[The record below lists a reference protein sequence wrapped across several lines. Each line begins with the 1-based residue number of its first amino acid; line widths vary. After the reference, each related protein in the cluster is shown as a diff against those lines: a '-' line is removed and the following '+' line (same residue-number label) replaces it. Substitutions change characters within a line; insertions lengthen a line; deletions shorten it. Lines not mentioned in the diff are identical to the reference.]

1 MKKSLLLF
9 SFALLFVLQ
18 SALAQEPEIY
28 SRVKVYASQ
37 QQAIKL
43 LKLGVT
49 LDELGERMPNYFVGE
64 FSAADIK
71 LIKAEKL
78 RIEYLVTDVAA
89 DFKTKNALVLR
100 EAQTAATAAAVPAGF
115 NYGSMGGY
123 LTFAEMEL
131 ELDSLKNMYP
141 NLITSKI
148 SIGNSLEGRPI
159 WVVKISDNA
168 DVDENEPEV
177 FLNGL
182 THAREAVSMSN
193 LIYFMQYILENY
205 QTDAELNC
213 LINSRE
219 IYVAAC
225 INPDGYVY
233 NQTTNPAGGGG
244 WRKNR
249 RNNGNGIFGVDLN
262 RNFGF
267 KWGLDNTGS
276 SPNSSSDSYRGTAAF
291 SEPETQAIRDFCTAH
306 QFGNVVNH
314 HSYANTFN
322 TPWGYVN
329 QATPDNTHY
338 MNWGALATMVN
349 GIQVGTSYQNL
360 GYVLNGGANDW
371 MYGEQTVK
379 NKIFAA
385 VVETG
390 SSTDGFWPLQNR
402 IIPLN
407 EQNLHLNIST
417 CWVAGD
423 YFKPTIATGASGS
436 GASFALPVSVQ
447 NFGLQTGTVETVSFT
462 TTDARVV
469 ATGSTISISGLAI
482 DGILNSSLTLNM
494 AANAAAGLI
503 NGTLLLNTVNGCV
516 LSFPASFNYLG
527 NCNALPS
534 GFTNGDVGD
543 VGIEGSVCFVSPQ
556 YTVLGSGTG
565 LKSTSDQYQFVK
577 TSTNS
582 NYTIVAR
589 LASVTNT
596 SANAKAGI
604 LFSENTATGSKRV
617 SLCII
622 PSTGKLEFQF
632 RKMTGGKVITTATFS
647 ATTPRWLKITRNGN
661 SFSAYHSVNGTTWT
675 LYTSA
680 TVSMN
685 TAAFAGLAVTSGLNT
700 VTSTGEFDN
709 VNVAAGVAAKTAEE
723 ILVDAANSSKEIT
736 VYPNPLHGKY
746 ATVQL
751 SWPANEKALLSI
763 TDMRGEIVFT
773 KKVGL
778 HKGNNNV
785 VVDEVNQLKPGT
797 YIVGITARTINK
809 KTKLVVFQQ

>member
-1 MKKSLLLF
+1 MLLF
-9 SFALLFVLQ
+9 SLVFVFLLQ
-18 SALAQEPEIY
+18 SSLAQQAEIY
-28 SRVKVYASQ
+28 SRVKVFATQ

-43 LKLGVT
+43 LQQGVT
-49 LDELGERMPNYFVGE
+49 LDELGERKPNYFVGA
-64 FSAADIK
+64 FSASDIK
-71 LIKAEKL
+71 KMKAQKL
-78 RIEYLVTDVAA
+78 SIEYVVADLA
-89 DFKTKNALVLR
+89 EDFRTKNALVRR
-100 EAQTAATAAAVPAGF
+100 EAQAAAAAAAVPAGF

-131 ELDSLKNMYP
+131 ELDSLKAMYP

-182 THAREAVSMSN
+182 IHAREAVSMSN
-193 LIYFMQYILENY
+193 LMYFMQYILANY
-205 QTDAELNC
+205 QTNAELNC

-225 INPDGYVY
+225 LNPDGYVY

-249 RNNGNGIFGVDLN
+249 RNNGNGTFGVDLN

-267 KWGLDNTGS
+267 KWGHDNTGS
-276 SPNSSSDSYRGTAAF
+276 SPNGSSDSYRGTAAF

-329 QATPDNTHY
+329 QATPDNPHY
-338 MNWGALATMVN
+338 QNWGALATSVN

-371 MYGEQTVK
+371 MYGEQTTK

-390 SSTDGFWPLQNR
+390 SSSDGFWPLQNR

-423 YFKPTIATGASGS
+423 YFKPSIPAGATGG
-436 GASFALPVSVQ
+436 GTSFILPVSVQ
-447 NFGLQTGTVETVSFT
+447 NFGLQTGTVETVSFS
-462 TTDARVV
+462 TTDVRV
-469 ATGSTISISGLAI
+469 AGTGSAISLSGLAV
-482 DGILNSSLTLNM
+482 DGVLNGSVNIQM
-494 AANAAAGLI
+494 AAGAASGI
-503 NGTLLLNTVNGCV
+503 VNGTLSVTTVNGCV
-516 LSFPASFNYLG
+516 LLFAASFNYLG
-527 NCNALPS
+527 YCNVLPA
-534 GFTNGDVGD
+534 GFTNGDVGG
-543 VGIEGSVCFVSPQ
+543 VSIAGSVCYVSPE
-556 YTVLGSGTG
+556 YTVRGSGTG
-565 LKSTSDQYQFVK
+565 LQSTSDQYHFVK
-577 TSTNS
+577 RTANG
-582 NYTIVAR
+582 NHTIVAR

-596 SANAKAGI
+596 SASAKAGI
-604 LFSENTATGSKRV
+604 VFSENTAAGAKRV
-617 SLCII
+617 SLCIV

-632 RKMTGGKVITTATFS
+632 RKMVGGKVTTTSTVS
-647 ATTPRWLKITRNGN
+647 ATAPRWLKITRSGN

-680 TVSMN
+680 TVSMS
-685 TAAFAGLAVTSGLNT
+685 TAALAGLAVTSGVNT
-700 VTSTGEFDN
+700 ATSTAVFDN
-709 VNVAAGVAAKTAEE
+709 VTVSAGVAAKTAED
-723 ILVDAANSSKEIT
+723 ILVAADDANKLT
-736 VYPNPLHGKY
+736 VYPNPTEGKY
-746 ATVQL
+746 ARLQV
-751 SWPANEKALLSI
+751 SWPANENALVSI
-763 TDMRGEIVFT
+763 SDMTGKIVFT
-773 KKVGL
+773 KTISLLRGR
-778 HKGNNNV
+778 NNV
-785 VVDEVNQLKPGT
+785 AVHEINALQKGT
-797 YIVGITARTINK
+797 YIVSVTGKWQTQ
-809 KTKLVVFQQ
+809 KTKLVIAKQ

>member
-1 MKKSLLLF
+1 MKKTMLLACFACLF
-9 SFALLFVLQ
+9 LCQ
-18 SALAQEPEIY
+18 SALAQQPEIY
-28 SRVKVYASQ
+28 SRVKVFANQ
-37 QQAIKL
+37 QQAVKL
-43 LKLGVT
+43 LQQGVT
-49 LDELGERMPNYFVGE
+49 LDELGERKPNYLVGE

-71 LIKAEKL
+71 LMKAQKL
-78 RIEYLVTDVAA
+78 RIQYLVTDLAA
-89 DFKTKNALVLR
+89 DFKTKNALVRR
-100 EAQTAATAAAVPAGF
+100 EAQSAAAAAAVPAGF

-131 ELDSLKNMYP
+131 ELDSLRAMYP

-148 SIGNSLEGRPI
+148 SMGNSLEGRPI

-182 THAREAVSMSN
+182 IHAREAVSMSN
-193 LIYFMQYILENY
+193 LIYFMQYILQNY

-225 INPDGYVY
+225 LNPDGYVY

-249 RNNGNGIFGVDLN
+249 RNNGNGTFGVDLN

-276 SPNSSSDSYRGTAAF
+276 SPNGSSDSYRGMAAF
-291 SEPETQAIRDFCTAH
+291 SEPETQAVRNFCTAH

-329 QATPDNTHY
+329 QATPDNAHY
-338 MNWGALATMVN
+338 QNWGALATMVN

-360 GYVLNGGANDW
+360 GYLLNGGANDW
-371 MYGEQTVK
+371 MYGEQTTK

-390 SSTDGFWPLQNR
+390 SSSDGFWPLQNR

-423 YFKPTIATGASGS
+423 YFKPSIPAGATGG
-436 GASFALPVSVQ
+436 GTSFILPVSVQ
-447 NFGLQTGTVETVSFT
+447 NLGLQAGTVEAVSFST
-462 TTDARVV
+462 SDVRV
-469 ATGSTISISGLAI
+469 AGTGPAISLSGLAV
-482 DGILNSSLTLNM
+482 DGLLNGSLNIQM
-494 AANAAAGLI
+494 AANAAAGI
-503 NGTLLLNTVNGCV
+503 ITGTLSATTVSGCV

-527 NCNALPS
+527 NCNVLPT
-534 GFTNGDVGD
+534 GFTNGDVGG
-543 VGIEGSVCFVSPQ
+543 VTIAGSVCYVSPD
-556 YTVLGSGTG
+556 YTVRGSGTG
-565 LKSTSDQYQFVK
+565 LQSTSDQYHFVK
-577 TSTNS
+577 RTVSGNH
-582 NYTIVAR
+582 TIVAR
-589 LASVTNT
+589 LASITNT

-604 LFSENTATGSKRV
+604 VFSENTAAGAKRV

-622 PSTGKLEFQF
+622 PSSGKLEFQF
-632 RKMTGGKVITTATFS
+632 RKMAGGKVTTTSTFS
-647 ATTPRWLKITRNGN
+647 ATAPRWLKITRSGN
-661 SFSAYHSVNGTTWT
+661 NFSAYHSVNGTTWT
-675 LYTSA
+675 LYTTA
-680 TVSMN
+680 TVSMSS
-685 TAAFAGLAVTSGLNT
+685 AALAGLATTSGINT
-700 VTSTGEFDN
+700 ATSTALFDN
-709 VNVAAGVAAKTAEE
+709 VAVTAGVAARSSEPIFVEAD
-723 ILVDAANSSKEIT
+723 DANKLT
-736 VYPNPLHGKY
+736 VYPNPTEGKY
-746 ATVQL
+746 ARLQVT
-751 SWPANEKALLSI
+751 WPASENALVNIS
-763 TDMRGEIVFT
+763 DMSGNIIFQKTIIMQR
-773 KKVGL
+773 
-778 HKGNNNV
+778 GNNNIALN
-785 VVDEVNQLKPGT
+785 EISRLQAGT
-797 YIVGITARTINK
+797 YIVSVTAKSQLR
-809 KTKLVVFQQ
+809 KTKLVIAKQ